1 MSSVDK
7 KIVQMT
13 FDNAQFERGVK
24 ESLASLKQL
33 RESLNFKGATKGME
47 DVAKA
52 TKNFKM
58 DGMAAAI
65 DAVSNRFSTMG
76 IVGMTVIQNLT
87 NSAMNMAKTII
98 TAVPNQI
105 IQGGWSRAMKIED
118 AKFKIKGLKA
128 DWDALYQDM
137 QYAVDGTAYGLDA
150 AASIAAQLSASGVKA
165 GEGMKTALRGVSG
178 VAAMTNSTYEEMGR
192 IFAQVAGA
200 GRLMGQDLLQISSRG
215 INAAA
220 TIADYLTKVNGGVKV
235 TEAEVR
241 QMVSKGQID
250 FQTFAAAMDD
260 AFGEHAKDAN
270 ETFAGSLANIRAALS
285 KVGELFAAPVIQ
297 EAPKV
302 FNAIRETINRF
313 KEELKPVAEKIDPVI
328 RAGIQKVADVINVL
342 KDTLAPVEQK
352 VKSVTKAAEPAV
364 KVATQ
369 TAEAVSKTTEEIDK
383 LAEAVM
389 RGNYGN
395 GVDRMNALGDSYA
408 EVQNRVNE
416 LMGVQKAHNTTM
428 EETAEVAENTGEA
441 LQKTAEETDKVAKKV
456 KVANDG
462 YSLLRRSIIAIAGTV
477 RNLGSMVKSVAEAAG
492 GAVSRVF
499 KMGVG
504 KQITRFL
511 ESIHELSKAFVLN
524 RSETK
529 ALENTFSG
537 ILTIYKMAG
546 DVVLFVARAFM
557 ILIDPVIQVGKAF
570 LHVTGFI
577 GDMISKFGEFTNK
590 MDLGNKVLTLMM
602 NVMKDIERS
611 VGDVVDEYVD
621 YLKKNEAVQSAVR
634 SVKDAFKMLGDTILN
649 VTGNIDTSGHK
660 TTVLGTIFGALAKV
674 IGTVVAAFALL
685 LAHIINFSSNIVD
698 AVKNS
703 KIFQS
708 VVSGIKKVVS
718 DLTSVFKLHNVQAKE
733 YGANAESNEK
743 KTSRLKTVMD
753 AICKTIGNI
762 IDAMKRFAKAF
773 VQLPAVQAII
783 NGVKAAIDALYPVLE
798 TAFTNTIN
806 WVADLIEKLS
816 GIRPGDFDSNM
827 AIINKAITGVSDGFK
842 AAGDSISDFF
852 SRFTNGEGIISKF
865 AQTLGMSKV
874 EAKGFKDE
882 VADFAGNGGG
892 SGNPKYDVTQWF
904 KNTARAIT
912 DFNSQHNVLGKG
924 VAIGITAALYKAIN
938 DTTKALGAAAH
949 LPKKIGDFFGS
960 LENVMSQIALDRQA
974 ARRRATIKT
983 IIVSIGLLGVMVAA
997 LGMIPS
1003 GQLRAGLDT
1012 VQELTFLV
1020 GAIYALFYGVQQIP
1034 TLERTN
1040 DSVNGMVKSLLKMSG
1055 VLLILTVV
1063 AKEMSK
1069 VGEIKMES
1077 IIAVSALFTLVG
1089 TVMGIMIALNDKCEQ
1104 VNDKVNVNSI
1114 AQTIAIAGSVYLL
1127 VLAMKKA
1134 SSMSG
1139 DEINRGLKAVI
1150 PCVISMVAIVRAAGT
1165 ANATG
1170 TASVKG
1176 AIGCAVAIYLLV
1188 LTMKKAAEEDSA
1200 TIYRGFINMI
1210 PAIGALVL
1218 CMKAAKAAG
1227 KEAKGVGTSMLA
1239 ASGAI
1244 LLMIECIKLA
1254 NSLTPEE
1261 AVRGG
1266 LVVGAIGAAMTIMLR
1281 SMKGTHFDKGTA
1293 VTMLAVAGLIVAVL
1307 GELIA
1312 LTFVDTGSL
1321 LVATGAVIGVIVAL
1335 GQMCK
1340 HMSLMVLGLEDL
1352 KVKDILKLSIIL
1364 GMISGVLALLIVMA
1378 KNPWQSIVAAAA
1390 GMSAVMIAL
1399 GATFNIIAKT
1409 DGRKVSKQKMTK
1421 FLEMCIPLAAIAVA
1435 LGFLSKYGGSW
1446 DKMIASAAGLSGV
1459 LGAMAGVFYI
1469 ISITKTPD
1477 LKTIGSFTLA
1487 STAVGTIAALMV
1499 GILSNVGGDPE
1510 SMLAAATA
1518 IGELLLAF
1526 SAVFV
1531 ILSAVGKAASGA
1543 VQASAYFSAA
1553 LGIISAVILAIGGVL
1568 LAVANLTSKWGGVD
1582 KMMKLLTT
1590 FFGGVGDAIG
1600 ALVEKFAEHI
1610 INIIPKI
1617 GQALTSF
1624 IINATPGLMAL
1635 GAIPK
1640 NTLNGAKALAATLL
1654 VFGAATFV
1662 EAITNLAPISKYLA
1676 RKSLTSAM
1684 DKIAEMVVNFD
1695 KKTKGISKG
1704 KSLAERAEAAKDLVT
1719 ALSKLPKDGG
1729 FLSLMTGKTDWTAV
1743 TKFITALA
1751 KSLTAFDKDTKKI
1764 DSGNVNNKVKLLG
1777 TLIKTLNFVPSEGGL
1792 MGMLFGSKKDGF
1804 KAFSSGM
1811 KALGG
1816 GLLSFQTATVAVDE
1830 KVCKKNIKLLGTLID
1845 TLSKCGT
1852 EGGLLGMVLGSKKS
1866 AFDAFERGMAEL
1878 AVGMSNFADI
1888 TKDIN
1893 AKSFN
1898 KGLKALDSMLT
1909 TLKKV
1914 PNKGGLLDSFF
1925 GGESKDFSGVSF
1937 GLIGLAEGMAVIAD
1951 VSSKIKDYKKFTQ
1964 FVNAIDAVFTAL
1976 KKGTDAKMPDF
1987 QSISLGLASAVAKG
2001 VAGAEEEALKAGER
2015 LWNAVKKG
2023 FYHPHKAKDAAD
2035 EMGTNF
2041 VKGISGKKKGCE
2053 AAGTALYNA
2062 FRSGAYHP
2070 NKAMDLGGGVSSGYV
2085 RGINS
2090 GIIVAISA
2098 GKSLYNAVASNC
2110 GGDLYPVGANLA
2122 QGYVN
2127 GIMSKLNSVAKASN
2141 KLGQKTIDELKKK
2154 LDIHSPSRVGRWL
2167 GQMFAEGPIL
2177 GMQDKAKSLAAH
2189 ARSMGEQ
2196 MVSALQTAIDMANSI
2211 AFDDLNP
2218 VITPTFDMSNVKAV
2232 RSDLKDIFGSSLNGS
2247 INTLNAIHQ
2256 NGSAKSDSAS
2266 MATPV
2271 PQQSVV
2277 NYTQNN
2283 YSPKALSR
2291 YDIYKQTRRQLSSVE
2306 RLART

>member
-220 TIADYLTKVNGGVKV
+220 TIAEYLTKVNGGVKV

-302 FNAIRETINRF
+302 FNAIRETVNRF
-313 KEELKPVAEKIDPVI
+313 KEELKPFAEKIDPVI
-328 RAGIQKVADVINVL
+328 RGGIQKVADVINVL

-352 VKSVTKAAEPAV
+352 VKSATKAAEPVV
-364 KVATQ
+364 KVATE

-428 EETAEVAENTGEA
+428 EETAEVAENTGDA
-441 LQKTAEETDKVAKKV
+441 LQRTAEETDKVAKKV

-634 SVKDAFKMLGDTILN
+634 SVKDTFKMLRDTILN
-649 VTGNIDTSGHK
+649 VTGSIDTSGHK

-685 LAHIINFSSNIVD
+685 LAHVINFSSNIVD
-698 AVKNS
+698 AIKNS
-703 KIFQS
+703 KIFQG
-708 VVSGIKKVVS
+708 VVNGIKKVVS

-733 YGANAESNEK
+733 YGTNAESNEK

-753 AICKTIGNI
+753 AICTTIGNI
-762 IDAMKRFAKAF
+762 VDAMKRFAKAF

-783 NGVKAAIDALYPVLE
+783 NGVKTAIDALYPVLE

-806 WVADLIEKLS
+806 WAADLIEKLS

-842 AAGDSISDFF
+842 TAGESISDFF
-852 SRFTNGEGIISKF
+852 SRFTNGEGIIGRF

-912 DFNSQHNVLGKG
+912 DFNSKHNVLGKG
-924 VAIGITAALYKAIN
+924 VAIGITAALYKVIN

-960 LENVMSQIALDRQA
+960 LESVMGQIALDRQA
-974 ARRRATIKT
+974 ARRRATIRT
-983 IIVSIGLLGVMVAA
+983 IIVSIGLLGAMVAA
-997 LGMIPS
+997 LGMIPA

-1063 AKEMSK
+1063 AKELSK

-1089 TVMGIMIALNDKCEQ
+1089 TVMGIMATIGDKCEK
-1104 VNDKVNVNSI
+1104 VNSKINVNSI

-1150 PCVISMVAIVRAAGT
+1150 PCVISMVAIVRVAGT

-1176 AIGCAVAIYLLV
+1176 AIGCAVAIYLLI
-1188 LTMKKAAEEDSA
+1188 LTMKKAAKEDSA
-1200 TIYRGFINMI
+1200 TIYKGFVNML

-1261 AVRGG
+1261 AVKGG
-1266 LVVGAIGAAMTIMLR
+1266 LVVGAIGTAMTIMLR
-1281 SMKGTHFDKGTA
+1281 SMRGTHFDKGSA

-1340 HMSLMVLGLEDL
+1340 HMSLMVLGVEDL

-1399 GATFNIIAKT
+1399 GATFNILAKT

-1421 FLEMCIPLAAIAVA
+1421 FLEMCAPLLAIAVA

-1446 DKMIASAAGLSGV
+1446 DKMAASAIGLSTV

-1477 LKTIGSFTLA
+1477 IKTITTFG
-1487 STAVGTIAALMV
+1487 IAM
-1499 GILSNVGGDPE
+1499 
-1510 SMLAAATA
+1510 T
-1518 IGELLLAF
+1518 
-1526 SAVFV
+1526 
-1531 ILSAVGKAASGA
+1531 
-1543 VQASAYFSAA
+1543 
-1553 LGIISAVILAIGGVL
+1553 AIGGVTALIVGL
-1568 LAVANLTSKWGGVD
+1568 LSNLGGD
-1582 KMMKLLTT
+1582 PAEMIAASISLSNLLIA
-1590 FFGGVGDAIG
+1590 FGGVFAVLSIIGNSAKAAVKAAFYFDVVVAIITG
-1600 ALVEKFAEHI
+1600 LVLGIAWVLEKLDDGNKGGKIAAMMELFKTFAGGLGEAMGMLVENFSTHM
-1610 INIIPKI
+1610 INLIPKI
-1617 GQALTSF
+1617 GSAVDKF
-1624 IINATPGLMAL
+1624 IENVMPGLQSL
-1635 GAIPK
+1635 GALPA
-1640 NTLNGAKALAATLL
+1640 NTLAGAKALAATLL

-1662 EAITNLAPISKYLA
+1662 EAITNFNPISKYLA
-1676 RKSLTSAM
+1676 RKSLADAM
-1684 DKIAEMVVNFD
+1684 NKIAEMVVNFD
-1695 KKTKGISKG
+1695 DKTKGISKG
-1704 KSLAERAEAAKDLVT
+1704 KSLVERAEAAKDLVT

-1729 FLSLMTGKTDWTAV
+1729 FLSLMTGKTDWASA

-1764 DSGNVNNKVKLLG
+1764 DSGNVNDKVKLLG
-1777 TLIKTLNFVPSEGGL
+1777 TFIKTLRSVPTEGGL

-1830 KVCKKNIKLLGTLID
+1830 KVCKKNIKLLGTLVD

-1852 EGGLLGMVLGSKKS
+1852 EGGLLGMVLGSKKN
-1866 AFDAFERGMAEL
+1866 AFDAFEQGMTGL
-1878 AVGMSNFADI
+1878 AVGMSDFADI
-1888 TKDIN
+1888 TSGIN
-1893 AKSFN
+1893 AKTFN

-1976 KKGTDAKMPDF
+1976 KKGADVKMPDF
-1987 QSISLGLASAVAKG
+1987 QSISLGLASAIAKG

-2085 RGINS
+2085 RGVNS
-2090 GIIVAISA
+2090 GVIVAINA

-2110 GGDLYPVGANLA
+2110 KGDLYPVGANMA
-2122 QGYVN
+2122 QGYVD
-2127 GIMSKLNSVAKASN
+2127 GIMSKLNAVAKASN
-2141 KLGQKTIDELKKK
+2141 KLGKKTIEELKKK
-2154 LDIHSPSRVGRWL
+2154 LDIRSPSRVGRWI

-2177 GMQDKAKSLAAH
+2177 GMQDKAKSLGAH

-2196 MVSALQTAIDMANSI
+2196 MVSALQTAIDMAKDI

-2232 RSDLKDIFGSSLNGS
+2232 RSDLKDIFGTSLNGS
-2247 INTLNAIHQ
+2247 ISTLNAIHQ
-2256 NGSAKSDSAS
+2256 NGSTKSDSTS